1 MNRPFL
7 VTIGLLAVSTLAHA
21 QDVPT
26 PLANQLMFV
35 RFNGPPG
42 LKVTFFR
49 DGTPHEYEIPVSVG
63 LRPGY
68 VYRVRVTGLPGRPNA
83 ALYPTIE
90 VQGNLRLLP
99 KYNASEHPATL
110 NLTELD
116 IAAVFDHALLTK
128 VVYLEHPEK
137 TLPEARLAGEV
148 PETVLPASADLLAK
162 ANEVGRPVLVM
173 RVGDR
178 TVERADLEHF
188 AVPGTV
194 LLPTEKALSAPRLPP
209 MLPFVCWP
217 AYDPLLGPK
226 RSEEECFNDG
236 GDMGTRAGIRP
247 DGKLGGLDPSDTVAE
262 YTDAQGCRHV
272 VPSNRICICAPR
284 YSALRTELPLAGY
297 KNTTNTV
304 GEQATLVQA
313 QLGMRLPS
321 RSTAASETVAGI
333 RARQRPSGAV
343 AEQGVRRLTRI
354 DVLNA
359 VQITEGLAMFL
370 GTERIESLSQTQR
383 TRLKKQVEFVQ
394 SLYGRSQVA
403 GVQQTM
409 GASVVGRV
417 EGLAQVETTQ
427 EIADVT
433 AICDHAPELL
443 IEKPL
448 FLCKWADRDCG
459 QPGDTVTIFLRYT
472 NNGRKPVTD
481 VAVTDSLTTRLEYVP
496 TTAKSDHNA
505 VFTIQEN
512 EAGSVILRWEITGK
526 LMPGE
531 TGVVSFVAKIRYAAS
546 ATHDLGM
553 IRNRASAK
561 MQSHFG
567 TRRGRSGMSP
577 RVHFCRI

>member
-1 MNRPFL
+1 MKRPFL
-7 VTIGLLAVSTLAHA
+7 VTIGLLAASVLAHA

-42 LKVTFFR
+42 MKVTFFR
-49 DGTPHEYEIPVSVG
+49 DGSPHEYEIPVSVG

-68 VYRVRVTGLPGRPNA
+68 VYRVRVTGLPGRAPEA

-90 VQGNLRLLP
+90 VHGNLRLPP
-99 KYNASEHPATL
+99 KCNASEHPATL

-116 IAAVFDHALLTK
+116 IAGVFDHALLTK

-137 TLPEARLAGEV
+137 TVPEARLAGEV
-148 PETVLPASADLLAK
+148 PETVLPAKVDMLAK
-162 ANEVGRPVLVM
+162 ANEVGRPLLVM

-178 TVERADLEHF
+178 TVDRADLECC

-194 LLPTEKALSAPRLPP
+194 LLPTEKTLCAPRLPP
-209 MLPFVCWP
+209 MLPFVTWP
-217 AYDPLLGPK
+217 AYDPVLGPK

-236 GDMGTRAGIRP
+236 GDIGTRAGIRP

-262 YTDAQGCRHV
+262 YTDAQGKRHV

-284 YSALRTELPLAGY
+284 YSALRSELPLAAY
-297 KNTTNTV
+297 KNTSIPV
-304 GEQATLVQA
+304 GEQVTLIQA
-313 QLGMRLPS
+313 QLGMRVPS
-321 RSTAASETVAGI
+321 RTTAASETVAGI

-354 DVLNA
+354 DVLEA
-359 VQITEGLAMFL
+359 VQITEGLGMLL
-370 GTERIESLSQTQR
+370 GTEKVEALSQTQR

-394 SLYGRSQVA
+394 SLYGRSGVA
-403 GVQQTM
+403 GVEQTM
-409 GASVVGRV
+409 RATVVGRI
-417 EGLAQVETTQ
+417 EGLAQVESTQ
-427 EIADVT
+427 EVADVT
-433 AICDHAPELL
+433 ACCEHAPVQVL
-443 IEKPL
+443 IEQPM

-459 QPGDTVTIFLRYT
+459 QPGDTLTIFLKFT

-496 TTAKSDHNA
+496 GTAKSDHNA
-505 VFTIQEN
+505 VFTTQEN

-526 LMPGE
+526 VMPGE
-531 TGVVSFVAKIRYAAS
+531 TGVVSFVAKIR
-546 ATHDLGM
+546 
-553 IRNRASAK
+553 
-561 MQSHFG
+561 
-567 TRRGRSGMSP
+567 
-577 RVHFCRI
+577 

>member
-1 MNRPFL
+1 MKRPLL
-7 VTIGLLAVSTLAHA
+7 VTIGLLAVSVLAHA

-26 PLANQLMFV
+26 PIANQLMFV

-49 DGTPHEYEIPVSVG
+49 DGTPHEYEMPVSVG

-68 VYRVRVTGLPGRPNA
+68 VYRVRVSGLPGRPEA

-99 KYNASEHPATL
+99 KYNAAEHPATL
-110 NLTELD
+110 NLTERD
-116 IAAVFDHALLTK
+116 IANVFDHSLLTK

-137 TLPEARLAGEV
+137 TVPEARLAGEV

-162 ANEVGRPVLVM
+162 ANEVGRPMLVM

-194 LLPTEKALSAPRLPP
+194 LLPTEKVLSAPRLPP
-209 MLPFVCWP
+209 MFPFVCWP
-217 AYDPLLGPK
+217 AYDPLLGPR

-236 GDMGTRAGIRP
+236 GDTGTRAGIGA
-247 DGKLGGLDPSDTVAE
+247 DGKLGGLDPSDSVAE
-262 YTDAQGCRHV
+262 YTDAQGRRHV

-284 YSALRTELPLAGY
+284 YSALRTECPLAGY
-297 KNTTNTV
+297 KNTSSTV
-304 GEQATLVQA
+304 GERAALIQAELDIKV
-313 QLGMRLPS
+313 PS
-321 RSTAASETVAGI
+321 RWTAGSETVAGL

-343 AEQGVRRLTRI
+343 AEQGLRRLTHI

-359 VQITEGLAMFL
+359 IHVEEGLGLFL
-370 GTERIESLSQTQR
+370 GTDRIETLSQTQR
-383 TRLKKQVEFVQ
+383 TRLKKQMEFAQ
-394 SLYGRSQVA
+394 SLYGRSQLS

-417 EGLAQVETTQ
+417 EGLAQVETQ
-427 EIADVT
+427 LEIADVT
-433 AICDHAPELL
+433 AICDHAPAQVL

-448 FLCKWADRDCG
+448 FLCKWADRDSG
-459 QPGDTVTIFLRYT
+459 QPGDTVTIFLKYT
-472 NNGRKPVTD
+472 NNGRKPISD

-496 TTAKSDHNA
+496 TTAKSDHAA

-526 LMPGE
+526 VMPGE
-531 TGVVSFVAKIRYAAS
+531 TGIVSFLSKIR
-546 ATHDLGM
+546 
-553 IRNRASAK
+553 
-561 MQSHFG
+561 
-567 TRRGRSGMSP
+567 
-577 RVHFCRI
+577 